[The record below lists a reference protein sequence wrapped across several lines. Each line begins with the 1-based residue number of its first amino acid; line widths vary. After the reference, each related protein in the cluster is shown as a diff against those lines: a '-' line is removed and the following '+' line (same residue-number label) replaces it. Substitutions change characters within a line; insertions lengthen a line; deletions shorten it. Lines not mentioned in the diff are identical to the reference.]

1 MSLWRQLARGL
12 RALTHRSAA
21 DREVADEVQHY
32 LEQATAAHAA
42 RGLSP
47 EAALRAA
54 RLELGGVQNVRE
66 EVRSSGWE
74 SLVSTVF
81 ADLRYAARRLRAAP
95 GFAAVT
101 VLTLA
106 LGIGATTAIFTV
118 LNGVVFR
125 PLPFGN
131 PDRLVMLW
139 ETNKDLPQILV
150 SYPNYLD
157 WRGRVRSFEDVALYD
172 GFAQFTLT
180 GKGGAERVRGG
191 LASGNLFDVL
201 EVRPALGRLFR
212 STDDQVGA
220 ERVAVVTDA
229 FWRRKLG
236 GDPGAVGTA
245 VTLDGFSYTIVGVLP
260 PRVQLARSEVWVPI
274 GLFANT
280 ESYTDR
286 SNHPGTIGIGRLKR
300 GATLDA
306 MQADLDQLYRQLRA
320 DHPAENAGIGASG
333 GWLLDL
339 VLGGIRPALYILAGA
354 VGLVLL
360 IACANVASL
369 LLGRAASRQ
378 REIALRTAIGAH
390 RSRIVRQLLTESM
403 LLSGLGA
410 ALGIA
415 LAWGGVRLLVA
426 LRPDN
431 VPRLVDIRLDAPVLA
446 FAVVLAAFTG
456 IAFGLVPAL
465 QTSRA
470 NLLAAL
476 QEGGRG
482 ATAGPRPL
490 GMRRILLV
498 GEIALAL
505 VLLVGAGLLIRSFA
519 KLTGVD
525 VGVDS
530 RNVIVGLVS
539 LPERR
544 YPDAARQA
552 AVFADLLERV
562 GSLPQVRD
570 AALATDL
577 PVNSSWQA
585 GVTVEGLP
593 PVEPGREPLLNVVIA
608 TPGWFS
614 TMKMR
619 VLAGRGLDAADRA
632 GLPRVM
638 VISQA
643 VAKRFFAG
651 RSAIGRRM
659 KMGPAGGGGQ
669 WMTIVGVVNDV
680 KQEGPGVESRG
691 AMYLPLAQHPSG
703 TMWLA
708 VRASGEA
715 AGVVPSLRAAL
726 AAIDAD
732 VPLSSVQTLEDRVA
746 GTVSQ
751 PRFSMLLLT
760 LFAAIALVLAATGIY
775 GVISYSVALRT
786 QEIGV
791 RIALGAR
798 PRDVVG
804 MVMRQV
810 FAITGLGIAIGG
822 AGALAAGSLLTSLLF
837 GVHASDPV
845 TFAAVSI
852 VLAAVALVAAAVP
865 ARRAARL
872 DPVAALREN

>member
-1 MSLWRQLARGL
+1 MSAWRQLVRGL

-21 DREVADEVQHY
+21 DRDVADEVQHY
-32 LEQATAAHAA
+32 LEQAAAAHVA

-47 EAALRAA
+47 DAALRAA
-54 RLELGGVQNVRE
+54 RLELGGAQIVRE

-74 SLVSTVF
+74 SFVSTVF
-81 ADLRYAARRLRAAP
+81 TDLRYAVRRLRAAP

-106 LGIGATTAIFTV
+106 LGTGATTAIFTV

-139 ETNKDLPQILV
+139 ETNKDIPQILV

-157 WRGRVRSFEDVALYD
+157 WRGRLRSFEDVALYD
-172 GFAQFTLT
+172 GFAEFTLT
-180 GKGGAERVRGG
+180 GRGDAERVAGG
-191 LASGNLFDVL
+191 RASGNLFDL
-201 EVRPALGRLFR
+201 LGVRPALGRLFR
-212 STDDQVGA
+212 PTDDQVGA

-229 FWRRKLG
+229 FWRRRLG
-236 GDPGAVGTA
+236 GDPRAVGSA
-245 VTLDGFSYTIVGVLP
+245 VTLDGFSHTIVGVLP
-260 PRVQLARSEVWVPI
+260 PRVQLAHSEVWVPI
-274 GLFANT
+274 GLFANA
-280 ESYTDR
+280 EAYTDR
-286 SNHPGTIGIGRLKR
+286 SNHPGTIGLGRLKP
-300 GATLDA
+300 GVTLDA
-306 MQADLDQLYRQLRA
+306 MQADLDQLYRQLVA

-333 GWLLDL
+333 TWLLDQM
-339 VLGGIRPALYILAGA
+339 LGRIRPALYILAGA

-390 RSRIVRQLLTESM
+390 RSRIVRQLLTESL

-426 LRPDN
+426 LRPAN
-431 VPRLVDIRLDAPVLA
+431 VPRLMEIRLDAPVLA
-446 FAVVLAAFTG
+446 FAVVLSVLTG
-456 IAFGLVPAL
+456 IAFGLLPAL
-465 QTSRA
+465 QTSRGDLVA
-470 NLLAAL
+470 GLR
-476 QEGGRG
+476 EGGRG
-482 ATAGPRPL
+482 ASAGPRPL
-490 GMRRILLV
+490 RMRRILLV

-519 KLTGVD
+519 KLTRVDLGVE
-525 VGVDS
+525 S

-539 LPERR
+539 LPGRK

-552 AVFADLLERV
+552 AIFAELLERAR
-562 GSLPQVRD
+562 SLPQVKD
-570 AALATDL
+570 AALASDL

-585 GVTVEGLP
+585 GVSFEGLP
-593 PVEPGREPLLNVVIA
+593 PVERGREPLLNVVVA
-608 TPGWFS
+608 TPGWFP
-614 TMKMR
+614 TMRMR
-619 VLAGRGLDAADRA
+619 VLAGRGFDTTDRA
-632 GLPRVM
+632 GLPPVL
-638 VISQA
+638 VISRA
-643 VAKRFFAG
+643 VAKRFFGGA
-651 RSAIGRRM
+651 SPIGRRM
-659 KMGPAGGGGQ
+659 KMGPATGQ
-669 WMTIVGVVNDV
+669 GPWATIVGVVNDV
-680 KQEGPGVESRG
+680 KQEGLSVESRG
-691 AMYLPLAQHPSG
+691 AIYFPFAQQPSSA
-703 TMWLA
+703 MWLA

-715 AGVVPSLRAAL
+715 ASVVPSLRGAL

-732 VPLSSVQTLEDRVA
+732 VPLSSVQTLEEQVA

-760 LFAAIALVLAATGIY
+760 LFAALALVLAAIGIY

-810 FAITGLGIAIGG
+810 FAITGLGIAIGS
-822 AGALAAGSLLTSLLF
+822 AGAFAAGSLLTSLLF
-837 GVHASDPV
+837 GVHPSDPV

-852 VLAAVALVAAAVP
+852 VLAGVAVVAAAVP

-872 DPVAALREN
+872 DPVSALRES

>member
-1 MSLWRQLARGL
+1 
-12 RALTHRSAA
+12 
-21 DREVADEVQHY
+21 
-32 LEQATAAHAA
+32 
-42 RGLSP
+42 
-47 EAALRAA
+47 
-54 RLELGGVQNVRE
+54 
-66 EVRSSGWE
+66 
-74 SLVSTVF
+74 
-81 ADLRYAARRLRAAP
+81 
-95 GFAAVT
+95 
-101 VLTLA
+101 
-106 LGIGATTAIFTV
+106 
-118 LNGVVFR
+118 
-125 PLPFGN
+125 
-131 PDRLVMLW
+131 
-139 ETNKDLPQILV
+139 
-150 SYPNYLD
+150 
-157 WRGRVRSFEDVALYD
+157 
-172 GFAQFTLT
+172 
-180 GKGGAERVRGG
+180 
-191 LASGNLFDVL
+191 
-201 EVRPALGRLFR
+201 
-212 STDDQVGA
+212 
-220 ERVAVVTDA
+220 
-229 FWRRKLG
+229 
-236 GDPGAVGTA
+236 VGTA

-260 PRVQLARSEVWVPI
+260 PRVQLASSEVWVPI

-280 ESYTDR
+280 ESLTDR
-286 SNHPGTIGIGRLKR
+286 ATHPGTIGIGRLKP
-300 GATLDA
+300 GVTLEA

-333 GWLLDL
+333 NWLLDQ
-339 VLGGIRPALYILAGA
+339 VLGRIRPALYVLAGA

-369 LLGRAASRQ
+369 LLGRATSRH
-378 REIALRTAIGAH
+378 REIALRAAIGAH
-390 RSRIVRQLLTESM
+390 RSRIVRQLLTESL

-410 ALGIA
+410 ALGVA

-426 LRPDN
+426 LRPGD

-446 FAVVLAAFTG
+446 FAVVLSVLTG

-476 QEGGRG
+476 QEGGRA
-482 ATAGPRPL
+482 ATAGPRSL
-490 GMRRILLV
+490 GMRRTLLV

-519 KLTGVD
+519 KLTAVD
-525 VGVDS
+525 LGVDS

-544 YPDAARQA
+544 YPDTTRQA
-552 AVFADLLERV
+552 AIFAELLERV
-562 GSLPQVRD
+562 GSLPQVTD

-577 PVNSSWQA
+577 PVTSSWQA
-585 GVTVEGLP
+585 GVTAEGLP
-593 PVEPGREPLLNVVIA
+593 PVERGREPLLNVVIA
-608 TPGWFS
+608 TPEWFS

-619 VLAGRGLDAADRA
+619 VLAGRGLDATDRA
-632 GLPRVM
+632 GLPPVL

-643 VAKRFFAG
+643 VAKRFFGG

-659 KMGPAGGGGQ
+659 KLGPAAGRGP

-680 KQEGPGVESRG
+680 KQEGPGAESRG
-691 AMYLPLAQHPSG
+691 AMYFPLAQHASG

-715 AGVVPSLRAAL
+715 AAVVPSLRAAL
-726 AAIDAD
+726 AAIDPD

-746 GTVSQ
+746 DTVSQ

-760 LFAAIALVLAATGIY
+760 LFAAMALVLAAIGIY

-798 PRDVVG
+798 PRDLVG

-810 FAITGLGIAIGG
+810 FAITGLGVAIGG
-822 AGALAAGSLLTSLLF
+822 AGALAAGGLLTRLLF
-837 GVHASDPV
+837 GVRASDPV
-845 TFAAVSI
+845 TFAAVAI
-852 VLAAVALVAAAVP
+852 VLVAVALVAAAVP

-872 DPVAALREN
+872 DPVSALREN

>member
-1 MSLWRQLARGL
+1 VSLWRQLARGL

-32 LEQATAAHAA
+32 LEQAAAAHVA

-54 RLELGGVQNVRE
+54 RLELGGVQIVRE

-74 SLVSTVF
+74 SFVSTVF
-81 ADLRYAARRLRAAP
+81 TDLRYAVRRLRAAP

-106 LGIGATTAIFTV
+106 LGTGATTAIFTV

-139 ETNKDLPQILV
+139 ETNKDIPQILV

-157 WRGRVRSFEDVALYD
+157 WRGRLRSFEDVALYD
-172 GFAQFTLT
+172 GFAEFTLT
-180 GKGGAERVRGG
+180 GRGDAERVAGG
-191 LASGNLFDVL
+191 RASGNLFDVL
-201 EVRPALGRLFR
+201 GVRPALGRLFR
-212 STDDQVGA
+212 PADDQVGA

-229 FWRRKLG
+229 FWRRRLG
-236 GDPGAVGTA
+236 GDRRAVGTA

-260 PRVQLARSEVWVPI
+260 PRVRLAHSEVWVPI

-280 ESYTDR
+280 EAYTDR
-286 SNHPGTIGIGRLKR
+286 ATHPGTIGIGRLKR
-300 GATLDA
+300 GVTLDA
-306 MQADLDQLYRQLRA
+306 MQADLDQLYRQLVA

-333 GWLLDL
+333 TWLLDQM
-339 VLGGIRPALYILAGA
+339 LGRIRPALYILAGA

-426 LRPDN
+426 LRPAN

-446 FAVVLAAFTG
+446 FAVALSVLTG

-465 QTSRA
+465 QTSRGD
-470 NLLAAL
+470 LLAGL
-476 QEGGRG
+476 RDGGRG
-482 ATAGPRPL
+482 ASAGPRPL
-490 GMRRILLV
+490 RMRRILLV

-519 KLTGVD
+519 KLTRVDLGVE
-525 VGVDS
+525 S

-539 LPERR
+539 LPERKF
-544 YPDAARQA
+544 PDAARQA
-552 AVFADLLERV
+552 AIFAELLERV
-562 GSLPQVRD
+562 GTLPQVKD
-570 AALATDL
+570 AALASDL
-577 PVNSSWQA
+577 PVTSSWQA
-585 GVTVEGLP
+585 GVSFEGLP
-593 PVEPGREPLLNVVIA
+593 PVERGREPLLNVVVA
-608 TPGWFS
+608 TPGWFP
-614 TMKMR
+614 TMRMR
-619 VLAGRGLDAADRA
+619 VLAGRGLDATDRA
-632 GLPRVM
+632 GLPPVL

-643 VAKRFFAG
+643 VARRFFG
-651 RSAIGRRM
+651 GESPIGRRM
-659 KMGPAGGGGQ
+659 KMGPATGQ
-669 WMTIVGVVNDV
+669 GPWATIVGVVNDV
-680 KQEGPGVESRG
+680 KQEGLSVESRG
-691 AMYLPLAQHPSG
+691 AIYLPFAQQPSS

-715 AGVVPSLRAAL
+715 AAVVPSLRAAL

-732 VPLSSVQTLEDRVA
+732 VPLSSVQTLEEQVA

-760 LFAAIALVLAATGIY
+760 LFAALALVLAAIGIY

-810 FAITGLGIAIGG
+810 FAITGLGIVIGG
-822 AGALAAGSLLTSLLF
+822 VGAFAAGSLLTSLLF
-837 GVHASDPV
+837 GVHPSDPV
-845 TFAAVSI
+845 TFAAVAI
-852 VLAAVALVAAAVP
+852 VLAGVAVVAAAVP

-872 DPVAALREN
+872 DPVSALRES